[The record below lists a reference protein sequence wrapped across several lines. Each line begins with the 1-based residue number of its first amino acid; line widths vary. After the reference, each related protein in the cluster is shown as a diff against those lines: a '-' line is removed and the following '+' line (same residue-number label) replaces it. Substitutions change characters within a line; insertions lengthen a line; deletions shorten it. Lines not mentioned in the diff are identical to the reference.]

1 MGRKRMSNRQEKIKR
16 NQEEAA
22 QFVSARREV
31 QLAIFESNFKVGLQM
46 IEDNR
51 DKLSEEELETLEKQ
65 VQEIEAVLEGLRSE
79 II

>member
-1 MGRKRMSNRQEKIKR
+1 MTLSKRQEKLQR
-16 NQEEAA
+16 NREEAQ

-31 QLAIFESNFKVGLQM
+31 QLAIFESNYKVGLQM

-51 DKLSEEELETLEKQ
+51 DKLSEEELAILDEQIKDIEAALEK
-65 VQEIEAVLEGLRSE
+65 LRSE

>member
-1 MGRKRMSNRQEKIKR
+1 MSNRQEKIKR

-31 QLAIFESNFKVGLQM
+31 QLAIFESNVKVGLQM

>member
-1 MGRKRMSNRQEKIKR
+1 MSNRQEKLKR

-31 QLAIFESNFKVGLQM
+31 QLAIFENNFKVGLQM

-51 DKLSEEELETLEKQ
+51 DKLSEEELATLEGQIK
-65 VQEIEAVLEGLRSE
+65 EIEAVLEQLRSE

>member
-1 MGRKRMSNRQEKIKR
+1 MSNRQEKIKR

-22 QFVSARREV
+22 HFVSARREV

-65 VQEIEAVLEGLRSE
+65 IKEIELVLEKLRSE

>member
-1 MGRKRMSNRQEKIKR
+1 MSNRQEKIKR
-16 NQEEAA
+16 SQEEAA

-31 QLAIFESNFKVGLQM
+31 QLAIFENNFKVGLQM

-51 DKLSEEELETLEKQ
+51 DKLSEEELATLEGQIK
-65 VQEIEAVLEGLRSE
+65 EIEAVLEQLRSE

>member
-1 MGRKRMSNRQEKIKR
+1 MSNRQEKIKR